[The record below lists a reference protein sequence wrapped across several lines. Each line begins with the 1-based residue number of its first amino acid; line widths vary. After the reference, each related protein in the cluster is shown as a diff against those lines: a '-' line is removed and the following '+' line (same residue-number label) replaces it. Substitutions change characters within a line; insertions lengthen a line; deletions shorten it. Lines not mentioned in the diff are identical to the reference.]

1 MSGCAETERLL
12 GQMKA
17 AEASFSYDAR
27 GNGVISKALWE
38 ALPENMRDGLTQ
50 AIAYQAVCASGELH
64 EQAVTIRSSET
75 SEILAQETV
84 TDFAR

>member
-1 MSGCAETERLL
+1 MSGCAEAERLL

-17 AEASFSYDAR
+17 AETSFRYDAS
-27 GNGVISKALWE
+27 GNGAISEALWA
-38 ALPENMRDGLTQ
+38 ALPQNMQTGLMQ
-50 AIAYQAVCASGELH
+50 AIAYHAVCASGELR
-64 EQAVTIRSSET
+64 EQPVTIRSSET